1 MDGMLSTIFK
11 IKELVL
17 MIVFRK
23 VACVL
28 SELNIPYRTVF
39 VDFSKVALKIPLI
52 RELDVD
58 VTGRSQKPRLSKDMS
73 KRKGTYLH
81 MFALY

>member
-1 MDGMLSTIFK
+1 MDGMLSTIFN
-11 IKELVL
+11 IKERVL

-39 VDFSKVALKIPLI
+39 VDFSKVQLKIPQS
-52 RELDVD
+52 DVD